1 MNSGSCSQI
10 SSSCNCPICVFAWFA
25 SSCRSPLLKGKIII
39 NKRQQTTRYLFQTK
53 NRSTLVFYQ
62 AQPVPYST
70 SYLRSLTFTAMSA
83 YPSIPVWFV
92 PYFFFK
98 IGTNCY
104 PLLWTLAV
112 LSGQAQISWLVGHND
127 KYTLQHIRIPWTT
140 VLLNKQPECRYR
152 VHTKKKLKI
161 SLQYIKHF

>member
-1 MNSGSCSQI
+1 MSTVCL
-10 SSSCNCPICVFAWFA
+10 FAWFA

-83 YPSIPVWFV
+83 YPSIPACGSCLIFLKKLGKIVALYSEHS
-92 PYFFFK
+92 PYYRGRLKFHDLWV
-98 IGTNCY
+98 IMTNTPY
-104 PLLWTLAV
+104 STFAYLEQLFSLINNRNVDIA
-112 LSGQAQISWLVGHND
+112 
-127 KYTLQHIRIPWTT
+127 YTR
-140 VLLNKQPECRYR
+140 
-152 VHTKKKLKI
+152 KKLKI

>member
-1 MNSGSCSQI
+1 MST
-10 SSSCNCPICVFAWFA
+10 ICLFAWFA

-83 YPSIPVWFV
+83 YPSIPVRFV
-92 PYFFFK
+92 PYFFLK
-98 IGTNCY
+98 IGKNCY

-112 LSGQAQISWLVGHND
+112 LSGQAQISWLVRHND

-152 VHTKKKLKI
+152 VHTKKNWKFPF
-161 SLQYIKHF
+161 ST